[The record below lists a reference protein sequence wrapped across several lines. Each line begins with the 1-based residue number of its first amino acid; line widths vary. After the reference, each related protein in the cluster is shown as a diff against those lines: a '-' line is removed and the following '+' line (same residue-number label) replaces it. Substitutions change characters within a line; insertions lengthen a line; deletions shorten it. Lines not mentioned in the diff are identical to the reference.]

1 MKNYRYML
9 IHMNRVLRR
18 FKKQEEAECYALC
31 HCRGNY
37 EFYIIVDTRE
47 NEVVYKWSY

>member
-1 MKNYRYML
+1 ML
-9 IHMNRVLRR
+9 IHMNRKIRR
-18 FKKQEEAECYALC
+18 FDNQEKAESYALC

-37 EFYIIVDTRE
+37 EFYIIVDTEE